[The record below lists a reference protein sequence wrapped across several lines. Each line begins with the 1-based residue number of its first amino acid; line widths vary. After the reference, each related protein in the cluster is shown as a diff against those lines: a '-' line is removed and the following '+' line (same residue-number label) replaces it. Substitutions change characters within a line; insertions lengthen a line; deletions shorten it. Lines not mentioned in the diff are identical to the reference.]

1 MAKPMDTINCTCF
14 NIRKAA
20 RAVTQLFDEAFKP
33 SGLNAT
39 QFTLL
44 AAISATEPIT
54 ITNLSQ
60 VLVMDRTTLTRN
72 LNPLQKNGW
81 VEVAPGEDKRTKTV
95 SLTRTGKPV
104 LSKAMVYWKE
114 IQNHAVKTLGKGSW
128 EELLENLSYTVKRLN
143 PY

>member
-1 MAKPMDTINCTCF
+1 MAKTMDVKNCTCF

-33 SGLNAT
+33 SGLNVT

-54 ITNLSQ
+54 ITKLSQ
-60 VLVMDRTTLTRN
+60 VLVMERTTLTRN

-81 VEVAPGEDKRTKTV
+81 VEITPGEDKRTKTV
-95 SLTRTGKPV
+95 SLTRSGKPV
-104 LSKAMVYWKE
+104 LSKAMVAWKAM
-114 IQNHAVKTLGKGSW
+114 QNHVVKTLGKGSW